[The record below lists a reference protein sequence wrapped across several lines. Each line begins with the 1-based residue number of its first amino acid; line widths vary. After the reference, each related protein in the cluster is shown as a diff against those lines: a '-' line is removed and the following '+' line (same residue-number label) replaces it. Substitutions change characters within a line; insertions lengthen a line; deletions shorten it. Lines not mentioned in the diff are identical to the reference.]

1 MLRALGVVPEG
12 PQGADI
18 AASVAAALG
27 TPDSVG
33 PEAVVAAMAAAGLPL
48 SRCRAYHVGKALGR
62 RALEAPVVVER
73 TPESLRVAMT
83 GYREVEEG
91 GAVALVLG
99 VRVGAGPEEE
109 VEVEGGVAQRGQGG
123 PCTVHHIVTGLGQG
137 VEVAVRV
144 RARSGVPALDACV
157 GWSPVTRGV
166 TQRRV
171 GAPGMAAVVA
181 IGPTSLTLDL
191 DNPGAVSDPV
201 GVGLV
206 VECNGVESVVG
217 VGGGTGAGAG
227 PDAPGPG
234 VVRHVLSGLAEGTVY
249 SVRYRCVVGEAGLDA
264 GAPWSPVLSVTTST
278 AVLERILVGGLC
290 IWHGGG
296 ASFSL
301 CKS

>member
-12 PQGADI
+12 PQGPDI

-27 TPDSVG
+27 MPDSVG
-33 PEAVVAAMAAAGLPL
+33 PEAVVAALAAAGLPL

-73 TPESLRVAMT
+73 TPESLRVAVT

-123 PCTVHHIVTGLGQG
+123 PCTVHHIVAGLGCGGGGASSGLQRCTRPG
-137 VEVAVRV
+137 RV
-144 RARSGVPALDACV
+144 RGVVPRDQGCDPEAGGRPWDGCSGGHRAH
-157 GWSPVTRGV
+157 
-166 TQRRV
+166 
-171 GAPGMAAVVA
+171 
-181 IGPTSLTLDL
+181 
-191 DNPGAVSDPV
+191 VSDPRPGQPGGGQRPRGRGAGG
-201 GVGLV
+201 GVQRG
-206 VECNGVESVVG
+206 ESVVG

-234 VVRHVLSGLAEGTVY
+234 VVRHVLSGLAEFKKPCAVAALPGDTLV
-249 SVRYRCVVGEAGLDA
+249 VREYGNGGRFQVM
-264 GAPWSPVLSVTTST
+264 AP
-278 AVLERILVGGLC
+278 
-290 IWHGGG
+290 
-296 ASFSL
+296 
-301 CKS
+301 K

>member
-1 MLRALGVVPEG
+1 M
-12 PQGADI
+12 
-18 AASVAAALG
+18 
-27 TPDSVG
+27 
-33 PEAVVAAMAAAGLPL
+33 
-48 SRCRAYHVGKALGR
+48 
-62 RALEAPVVVER
+62 
-73 TPESLRVAMT
+73 
-83 GYREVEEG
+83 
-91 GAVALVLG
+91 
-99 VRVGAGPEEE
+99 GAGPAG
-109 VEVEGGVAQRGQGG
+109 EGGVAGGGAQPGQGG

-137 VEVAVRV
+137 VQVALRV

-217 VGGGTGAGAG
+217 VGGGAGGGASAGAG
-227 PDAPGPG
+227 PDAPGPR

-249 SVRYRCVVGEAGLDA
+249 RVRCRCVVGEAGLDA

-278 AVLERILVGGLC
+278 AVLERILVGGGC
-290 IWHGGG
+290 MWHGGDT
-296 ASFSL
+296 FVSL